1 MEKFG
6 EIAKAGKNFVCG
18 LYNNQPNLV
27 IPIIS
32 DIHKFWWDD
41 FCNPGND
48 PEAPPLP
55 PPPKPLFNGG
65 QCPVLY
71 EVTTNGVYFTTPTDA
86 GRPLGENKNFVY
98 GPIVGVKTVR
108 AGSAASGASITHYIE
123 AKNSAGQPTDYR
135 FAGSGGGVG
144 VWRGYAFITGIKR
157 MDNQP
162 DNCGN
167 PRPDFP
173 PVSPAPPSG
182 VVSPPIT
189 IVNNDNTTTE
199 INFNFAPIP
208 LPVPPIIAFPKLV
221 INIEKLGAEVNV
233 KIPVEF
239 NFDGTINIGTGGG
252 GGGFGQPDRDEI
264 NNIKNVINN
273 NNEKITN
280 IKNEITNI
288 TNNNNNAPPKPADYL
303 PPRTNL
309 PPGEHQQSYLAFVE
323 LSLTQVPVNAKTQSG
338 KTASDVLYAGWF
350 EWRRAGYNTP
360 REPIHFKK
368 NVFVAPKGVDGF
380 AYTLYNGFVGTAT
393 AVSNKEKV

>member
-6 EIAKAGKNFVCG
+6 KIAKAGKNFVCG
-18 LYNNQPNLV
+18 LYNKFPQEIIPV
-27 IPIIS
+27 IG
-32 DIHKFWWDD
+32 DIQKFWWDD

-48 PEAPPLP
+48 PEAPALP

-71 EVTTNGVYFTTPTDA
+71 EVATNGVYYTTATGGGFPM
-86 GRPLGENKNFVY
+86 GENKLFAY
-98 GPIVGVKTVR
+98 GPIIGIKSVR
-108 AGSAASGASITHYIE
+108 TGSAASGAAIEHFVE
-123 AKNSAGQPTDYR
+123 AKDSAGQPRDYR
-135 FAGSGGGVG
+135 FAGSGGGTY
-144 VWRGYAFITGIKR
+144 VWKGYAFVTGIR
-157 MDNQP
+157 RTDGRA
-162 DNCGN
+162 DNCGD
-167 PRPDFP
+167 PRPSFP
-173 PVSPAPPSG
+173 VGSPAPPG
-182 VVSPPIT
+182 GYTSPPIT
-189 IVNNDNTTTE
+189 IVNNDNTTTD
-199 INFNFAPIP
+199 INFTFTPPA

-264 NNIKNVINN
+264 NNIKNVTNN

-309 PPGEHQQSYLAFVE
+309 PPGEHTQSYLAYVE
-323 LSLTQVPVNAKTQSG
+323 LDLIQVPVNAKTQSG
-338 KTASDVLYAGWF
+338 KSAPDVLYAGWF
-350 EWRRAGYNTP
+350 EWRRNGRVTP

-380 AYTLYNGFVGTAT
+380 AYTLYNGFTGTAT
-393 AVSNKEKV
+393 AVSNKEKI